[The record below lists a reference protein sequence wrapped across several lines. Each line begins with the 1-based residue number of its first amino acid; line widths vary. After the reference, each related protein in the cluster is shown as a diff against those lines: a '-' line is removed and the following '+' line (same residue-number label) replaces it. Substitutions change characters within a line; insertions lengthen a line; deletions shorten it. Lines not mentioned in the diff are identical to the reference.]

1 MQRAGTYSADM
12 TRRETL
18 LAAFAA
24 HAGLEAAGIVRVSD
38 DGQEVSTSWAQVYA
52 RATRRARWL
61 VEACGVAPG
70 ARVGVA
76 LPEDA
81 RFVEC
86 VVAAWLAGAAAVP
99 MARPGL
105 LDDRAL
111 ERAAHVVAD
120 ARVAVVLCAA
130 EEIGAFAALDA
141 PVAGVAHEAPEVTPL
156 ISAASGEALALVQY
170 TSGSSGPPRGVM
182 ISHASLAANCQA
194 FTTSR
199 APLHEAPVMA
209 SWLPLHHDMGL
220 VGEALAAA
228 RLGIPLV
235 MLSPETFLYS
245 PEVFLDAVA
254 RHRVT
259 MTHMPGFALAHCLR
273 RISAEKIARL
283 DLSAVRA
290 IFLGG
295 EPVDARLVAAFN
307 DAFSASGLSPRAL
320 CGAYGLAEATVCIS
334 RAEPGDGFFVEHVR
348 RDALA
353 EGVAQVAA
361 AGEPAVWVPDV
372 GQVLEGHLAKAMRE
386 DGAPCADREVGE
398 VWFSGPSVMCGYWGD
413 EAATREALVTD
424 DAGRV
429 WLRTGDLGF
438 FVEGRLFVCGRIK
451 EILILRGRNHS
462 PEPIERAV
470 AQVFGIRAGQVVAF
484 SAPGPRGEVAV
495 VVAETDAPPERHA
508 AIIAQVRVAAA
519 EGAGVTLDHVTLV
532 PPKTIPRTTSG
543 KRQRRLARARWIAA
557 HTSPQ
562 EAT

>member
-1 MQRAGTYSADM
+1 MRRGSGHGVDLQ
-12 TRRETL
+12 RRETL
-18 LAAFAA
+18 LAAFAD
-24 HAGLEAAGIVRVSD
+24 HAELTQAGILCIGD
-38 DGQEVSTSWAQVYA
+38 DGREVSTSWAQVYA
-52 RATRRARWL
+52 RATRRAGWL
-61 VEACGVAPG
+61 VETCGVTPG

-99 MARPGL
+99 VARPGL
-105 LDDRAL
+105 LDGRAL

-120 ARVAVVLCAA
+120 AGVRVLLCA
-130 EEIGAFAALDA
+130 EEARGVFDGLDGASQIEGVGYMAPDA
-141 PVAGVAHEAPEVTPL
+141 PAIER
-156 ISAASGEALALVQY
+156 AARGEALALVQY
-170 TSGSSGPPRGVM
+170 TSGSSGPPKGVM

-199 APLHEAPVMA
+199 GLMHDAPVMA

-228 RLGIPLV
+228 RLGVPLV
-235 MLSPETFLYS
+235 MMSPEAFLFD
-245 PEVFLDAVA
+245 PGAFLSAMA

-273 RISAEKIARL
+273 RVPAEAIARL

-307 DAFSASGLSPRAL
+307 DAFGVAGLSPRAL

-334 RAEPGDGFFVEHVR
+334 RAEPGDGFLVERVSR
-348 RDALA
+348 EALA
-353 EGVAQVAA
+353 DGAA
-361 AGEPAVWVPDV
+361 RPAEAGEAATLIPDV
-372 GQVLEGHLAKAMRE
+372 GPVLDGHEVRIVRE
-386 DGAPCADREVGE
+386 DGLLYGDREVGE
-398 VWFSGPSVMCGYWGD
+398 VWFRGPSVMDGYWGD
-413 EAATREALVTD
+413 EAGTREVMVIDEGGA
-424 DAGRV
+424 

-438 FVEGRLFVCGRIK
+438 LVDRRLYICGRLK
-451 EILILRGRNHS
+451 EVLILRGRNHS
-462 PEPIERAV
+462 PEPIERA
-470 AQVFGIRAGQVVAF
+470 AEQVPGVRAGQVVAF
-484 SAPGPRGEVAV
+484 SAPGARGEVAV
-495 VVAETDAPPERHA
+495 VVAETDAPPEQHA
-508 AIIAQVRVAAA
+508 ALIAQVRAAVA
-519 EGAGVTLDHVTLV
+519 EGAGVTLDHVTLA

-543 KRQRRLARARWIAA
+543 KRQRRLTRARWIAQR
-557 HTSPQ
+557 Q